1 MPLKKKGN
9 SQGRPRIKTRLV
21 KEDVVEVLNGR
32 DRGKRGRVL
41 DIDRK
46 KGKIL
51 VEHVMMVKK
60 HVRPN
65 PARQIKGG
73 IAEREAYF
81 DVSNVMIVC
90 PEDGAVRMGV
100 EVAADGTKARICR
113 KCGKPLERKKKS

>member
-1 MPLKKKGN
+1 MA
-9 SQGRPRIKTRLV
+9 QARIKTRIV
-21 KEDVVEVLNGR
+21 RDDQVEVITGR
-32 DRGKRGRVL
+32 DAGRRGRVL

-46 KGKIL
+46 AGRVL

-81 DVSNVMIVC
+81 DLSNVMIVC
-90 PEDGAVRMGV
+90 PQCGPVRIGMDLSDGGGKTRV
-100 EVAADGTKARICR
+100 CR
-113 KCGKPLERKKKS
+113 KCGQPLEKKKRTT

>member
-1 MPLKKKGN
+1 MALA
-9 SQGRPRIKTRLV
+9 RTKTRLV
-21 KEDVVEVLNGR
+21 REDTVEVITGK
-32 DRGKRGRVL
+32 DAGKRGRVL

-46 KGKIL
+46 HGRIL
-51 VEHVMMVKK
+51 VEHAMMVKK

-90 PEDGAVRMGV
+90 PQCGPVRIGMNVDENGSR
-100 EVAADGTKARICR
+100 TRICR
-113 KCGKPLERKKKS
+113 KCEQPLEKKKRTT